1 MTHPGPSIVDVPV
14 DYANAKLTAGLGQL
28 ICPICARRD
37 EDGIPMEESV
47 KGEETLERVVDE
59 LEESVKGEETLER
72 VVDELSRRGYTEHF
86 KAVEGGLQA
95 LGTGQR
101 FEPKDLV
108 IRGYYRFEGVSDPD
122 DMAIAYAIES
132 RSGVRGILIDAFG
145 VYSDPTTSE
154 VLKRIPMLG
163 KSAA

>member
-1 MTHPGPSIVDVPV
+1 M
-14 DYANAKLTAGLGQL
+14 
-28 ICPICARRD
+28 
-37 EDGIPMEESV
+37 
-47 KGEETLERVVDE
+47 
-59 LEESVKGEETLER
+59 EESVKGEETLER

-154 VLKRIPMLG
+154 VLKRVPMLG